1 MMQFS
6 LNTLDLEVENKFRR
20 FSHLTMPD
28 FAGFAEFRRWGRKM
42 QSQFVICLEVSVK
55 RCFLLKDCDNM
66 SSPGVALLIA

>member
-1 MMQFS
+1 M
-6 LNTLDLEVENKFRR
+6 NTLEVEVENKFRR

-28 FAGFAEFRRWGRKM
+28 FASFAEFRRRGRNM
-42 QSQFVICLEVSVK
+42 QSQCVICLKVSAK